1 MHSDTFFPDTDS
13 DDEAYSSDSSGDL
26 PKNNNIGTLYE
37 YPKEEAIGGR
47 FIDQSSQE
55 KYLGIRNELFTQ
67 PTEIVRI
74 CFYTN
79 YKDDAGLDGYKN
91 EIDLIDKYK
100 IGAAKN
106 VIGFELISADIKRG
120 DGATAGIP
128 FVDLIIP
135 EIPHKAC
142 RINELGLPIIAR
154 LKIYG
159 MDNVINY
166 YQNEPQKSYKN
177 YFSPIK
183 LHKLTLKLLK
193 PTGTE
198 VGVGD
203 DYSVFYEFEATILKR
218 PLSER

>member
-1 MHSDTFFPDTDS
+1 MQSDTFLNDTDS
-13 DDEAYSSDSSGDL
+13 DDEEYSSDSSGDL

-37 YPKEEAIGGR
+37 YPKEAAIGGR

-79 YKDDAGLDGYKN
+79 YKDDAGLVGYKN
-91 EIDLIDKYK
+91 EIDLVDKYK
-100 IGAAKN
+100 VGPAKN
-106 VIGFELISADIKRG
+106 VIGFELISADVKRG
-120 DGATAGIP
+120 DGDGIP
-128 FVDLIIP
+128 FIDLIIP
-135 EIPHKAC
+135 EIPHKGC
-142 RINELGLPIIAR
+142 RVNELGIPIISR
-154 LKIYG
+154 LRT
-159 MDNVINY
+159 VISDTTNY
-166 YQNEPQKSYKN
+166 YGNEPQKSYRN

-193 PTGTE
+193 PDGTE
-198 VGVGD
+198 VGASD

-218 PLSER
+218 SLSER

>member
-1 MHSDTFFPDTDS
+1 MQSDTFLNDTDS
-13 DDEAYSSDSSGDL
+13 DDEEYSSDSSGDL

-37 YPKEEAIGGR
+37 YPKEAAIGER

-67 PTEIVRI
+67 PTETVRI

-79 YKDDAGLDGYKN
+79 YKDGAGHGYKN
-91 EIDLIDKYK
+91 EVDLIDKYK
-100 IGAAKN
+100 VGPAKN

-120 DGATAGIP
+120 DGGQAGIP

-142 RINELGLPIIAR
+142 RVNELGIPIISR
-154 LKIYG
+154 LRT
-159 MDNVINY
+159 VISDTTNY
-166 YQNEPQKSYKN
+166 YGNEPQKSYRN

-193 PTGTE
+193 PTGAE
-198 VGVGD
+198 VEASEG
-203 DYSVFYEFEATILKR
+203 YSVFYEFEATILKR
-218 PLSER
+218 SLSER